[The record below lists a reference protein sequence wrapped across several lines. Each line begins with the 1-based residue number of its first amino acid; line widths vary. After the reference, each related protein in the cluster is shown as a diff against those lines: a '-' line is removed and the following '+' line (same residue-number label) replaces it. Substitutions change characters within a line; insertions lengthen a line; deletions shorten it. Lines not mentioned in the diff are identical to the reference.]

1 MKPFSALLCVLAF
14 VSLALSS
21 LEVFAQIKVEW
32 PTLDIEFE
40 GSQPSSFAL
49 QFHHHLKEE
58 LVEWWHSQE
67 KTRSS
72 GHWVVKVT
80 ETSAGN
86 KKLFLRVSLKE
97 ESWSGTRP
105 IEVLPAYK
113 NYAGRDAR
121 VEAQKAF
128 KKIAPRISGYKR
140 ERKTL

>member
-21 LEVFAQIKVEW
+21 LEVFAQIKLEW
-32 PTLDIEFE
+32 PTLEIEFE

-58 LVEWWHSQE
+58 LVKWWHSQE

-80 ETSAGN
+80 ETSAAS
-86 KKLFLRVSLKE
+86 KKLSLHVSLKE
-97 ESWSGTRP
+97 EGWKIPRP
-105 IEVLPAYK
+105 IELLLAYQNYGGK
-113 NYAGRDAR
+113 NPRA
-121 VEAQKAF
+121 EAQKVF
-128 KKIAPRISGYKR
+128 KKLAARISAYKR